1 MDVQDVNAWVIRF
14 RDEVSGSFQ
23 KLPGSSIVLRYVK
36 SSYQNDPVR
45 SGIELFLFLFAL
57 RYLLA
62 SSYSTQKKS
71 YVTLSEEEVDELVDE
86 WTPEPLVAPLTPFE
100 ELENER
106 RPVIVGPTGPKSK
119 LSNGRTVTNLASY
132 NFYNF
137 VANETLK
144 EKAIQTLRT
153 YGVGPCGPPNFYG
166 TQDVHMK
173 TEADIA
179 AHLGTPACIIYAQ
192 AFSTISSVI
201 PAFSKRGDII
211 VADRAVNYTIRKGI
225 QISRSTVRWYDHNDL
240 EDMQRV
246 LERVVKEQAKKPL
259 TRRFIVTEG
268 LFEDVGDMVDLPKI
282 IELKLRYKFRLILDE
297 SWSFGVLGRTGRGI
311 TEQQNVDAA
320 EVDMIVG
327 SLAGPLCAGGGFCAG
342 SDEIVEHQ
350 RISSASYT
358 FSAAL
363 PAMLATTASE
373 TLNMLQTTPDILV
386 QCRENIKS
394 MWAQLDPRS
403 DWVCCTSSIENPM
416 MLLVLKQEVLAQRK
430 WSVGEQE
437 AMLQDVVDECLA
449 QGVLT
454 TRLKS
459 MPRANSAKEAG
470 WEPQPALKVCV
481 TTGLTRKEIERAGI
495 TIRHAITKVVKAR
508 K

>member
-1 MDVQDVNAWVIRF
+1 MDVQDTHGWMTKYLN
-14 RDEVSGSFQ
+14 EVTDIFQ
-23 KLPGSSIVLRYVK
+23 KLPGSSILLRYIQ

-45 SGIELFLFLFAL
+45 SGIELFLCLFAV

-62 SSYSTQKKS
+62 RAYSPQKKS
-71 YVTLSEEEVDELVDE
+71 YVALSEEEIDELVEE
-86 WTPEPLVAPLTPFE
+86 WTPEPLVAPQDAFE
-100 ELENER
+100 EAENEK
-106 RPVIVGPTGPKSK
+106 RPVIVGATGPRCK

-144 EKAIQTLRT
+144 EKATQTLRT
-153 YGVGPCGPPNFYG
+153 YGVGPCGPPGFYG
-166 TQDVHMK
+166 TQDVHLK

-179 AHLGTPACIIYAQ
+179 AHIGAPACIVYAQ

-211 VADRAVNYTIRKGI
+211 VADRAANYAIRKGI
-225 QISRSTVRWYDHNDL
+225 QISRSTVRWYDHNDV
-240 EDMQRV
+240 EDMERV
-246 LERVVKEQAKKPL
+246 LARVVKEQAKKPL

-268 LFEDVGDMVDLPKI
+268 LFEDVGDVVDLPKI
-282 IELKLRYKFRLILDE
+282 IELKLRYKFRLVLDE
-297 SWSFGVLGRTGRGI
+297 TWSFGVLGRTGRGL
-311 TEQQNVDAA
+311 TEHQNVDAA

-327 SLAGPLCAGGGFCAG
+327 SLAGPLCAGGGFCVG

-350 RISSASYT
+350 RISAAAYT

-373 TLNMLQTTPDILV
+373 TILMLQTTPDILV
-386 QCRENIKS
+386 QSRENIKS
-394 MWAQLDPRS
+394 MWTQLDPRS
-403 DWVCCTSSIENPM
+403 DWVVCTSAPENPM
-416 MLLVLKQEVLAQRK
+416 MLLVLKPEVVASKKLSIEDQEHI
-430 WSVGEQE
+430 
-437 AMLQDVVDECLA
+437 MQDVVDETLA
-449 QGVLT
+449 NGVLI

-459 MPRANSAKEAG
+459 MPRGGSTKETV

-481 TTGLTRKEIERAGI
+481 TTGLTKKEIERAGI
-495 TIRHAITKVVKAR
+495 TIRHAITKVMKQR